1 MATQTP
7 LLPPGVRPNDAPSA
21 SGVSWVA
28 WSHGACALAIL
39 ALCFR
44 GTGRHELWLALFLAV
59 SFLALTLSAS
69 YRRRALSLVRARWGD
84 VEEFAGGSGK
94 RPWGAACLLVMLPA
108 ALLFFT
114 SSHNLMMGDSRP
126 VILTAA
132 SLVTDGDMELS
143 KFAPLPDGAGPRE
156 GLPYYLRR
164 TPGGVYSNY
173 PAGMLQFALPVALL
187 ARCLG
192 ADLRASAVHE
202 RLEKWTASWLAA
214 ACLGLFF
221 LLALHL
227 TDPAPAA
234 IVTLLL
240 AVGSVLFTTVAQGL
254 WQHGGLIFWA
264 LIALLAEFDR
274 RQHPAWSGTLLP
286 GVACG
291 LMLACRLTSA
301 VFIVPFGL
309 WVLLRCPRRAVFLAA
324 WAFVAYAPWA
334 LLYESIYDNLFGP
347 SMSLVT
353 GLGGSSLWLRTLP
366 GLLISPGR
374 GLLVYQPWLVLLAV
388 APLCWFVPAHFRGG
402 GRPAPPRGWAWC
414 CVAAVF
420 LHLGLLTAWPM
431 WWGGACWGSRLLAES
446 VPLLALLCLHP
457 VAVLWRTP
465 AGRAVVMALVLLGCL
480 VHAPAV
486 YFRAEDW
493 DMAADVDHHPAVLWS
508 WSDPPFLYPLL
519 RH

>member
-7 LLPPGVRPNDAPSA
+7 LLPSGVRPSAAPSGG
-21 SGVSWVA
+21 GVSWVA
-28 WSHGACALAIL
+28 WLHGACALAIL
-39 ALCFR
+39 GLCFR
-44 GTGRHELWLALFLAV
+44 GTGRHELWLALVLGV
-59 SFLALTLSAS
+59 SFLGLTVSS
-69 YRRRALSLVRARWGD
+69 TYRRWALRLVRALWGD
-84 VEEFAGGSGK
+84 VENFAASSGK
-94 RPWGAACLLVMLPA
+94 RPWRAACLLVMLPA

-132 SLVTDGDMELS
+132 RLVTGGDLELS
-143 KFAPLPDGAGPRE
+143 EFVPPPESAAPAGRV
-156 GLPYYLRR
+156 PYYLRR
-164 TPGGVYSNY
+164 TPAGVYSNY
-173 PAGMLQFALPVALL
+173 PAGMLQFALPVALI

-192 ADLRASAVHE
+192 ADLQASQVHE

-227 TDPAPAA
+227 ADPAPAA
-234 IVTLLL
+234 MVTLLL
-240 AVGSVLFTTVAQGL
+240 AVGSVMFTTVAQGL

-264 LIALLAEFDR
+264 LVALLAEFDR
-274 RQHPAWSGTLLP
+274 RPRPAWTSTLLP

-301 VFIVPFGL
+301 VFIVPFGV
-309 WVLLRCPRRAVFLAA
+309 WVLLRCPRRAVFLAG
-324 WAFVAYAPWA
+324 WACAAYAPWA
-334 LLYESIYDNLFGP
+334 LLYESIYGNLFGP
-347 SMSLVT
+347 SLSLVT
-353 GLGGSSLWLRTLP
+353 GLGGGSLWLRTLP
-366 GLLISPGR
+366 GLLVSPGR

-388 APLCWFVPAHFRGG
+388 APLGWFVPAHLREH
-402 GRPAPPRGWAWC
+402 RPAPPRGWAWC
-414 CVAAVF
+414 CAAAVV

-446 VPLLALLCLHP
+446 VPLLALLCLQP
-457 VAVLWRTP
+457 VAVLWRTL
-465 AGRAVVMALVLLGCL
+465 AGRPVVMALVLLSCL
-480 VHAPAV
+480 VHMPAV
-486 YFRAEDW
+486 YLRAEDW

-519 RH
+519 RR